1 MFNYTHVNFHSRF
14 RCASLAVLW
23 IARIKEKKQYSEQ
36 KSSKISLLQPEFL
49 NVNTSFLL

>member
-23 IARIKEKKQYSEQ
+23 IAQIKEKETIQ
-36 KSSKISLLQPEFL
+36 
-49 NVNTSFLL
+49 